1 MQSYAFKV
9 FSYLDF
15 CMNFKLESFV
25 SYAIQLKENL
35 LRPLLQPL
43 FLKVDANDCGCLSKK
58 IQKPCLWKGKLV
70 QAERK

>member
-25 SYAIQLKENL
+25 SYAIQLKESL
-35 LRPLLQPL
+35 LHPLMQQL
-43 FLKVDANDCGCLSKK
+43 
-58 IQKPCLWKGKLV
+58 
-70 QAERK
+70 E